1 MADESELGGVAA
13 ADDLFVVEEAFLAA
27 SIAALDPTDA
37 GAPDRAFVAPGDPA
51 LDCCDQ
57 LTVHT
62 QSLTELGMNAGAG
75 ANARARGLQ
84 RGDKNEALL
93 LIEITRCVPV
103 PTESGG
109 KIVLPSPAAQQAAA
123 KTISE
128 DGWALWLGLSA
139 SLRDGPL
146 SNICS
151 GAVRLGALKLP
162 PQGGCGGWIFTYQYP
177 LGGGRLS

>member
-1 MADESELGGVAA
+1 VATV
-13 ADDLFVVEEAFLAA
+13 DDLFVVEEAFLSA
-27 SIAALDPTDA
+27 SIAALDQGP
-37 GAPDRAFVAPGDPA
+37 GAPARAFVAPGDPA

-62 QSLTELGMNAGAG
+62 QTLNELGLNAGAG
-75 ANARARGLQ
+75 ANARARAMS

-93 LIEITRCVPV
+93 LIEITRCVPSPQQV
-103 PTESGG
+103 NGRV
-109 KIVLPSPAAQQAAA
+109 ILPAPAEMQAAA
-123 KTISE
+123 QLIAQ

-139 SLRDGPL
+139 SLRDGDL
-146 SNICS
+146 SEVCE
-151 GAVRLGALKLP
+151 GAVRLGAQKLP